1 MQKYA
6 IVLAVLALAST
17 QSGHAL
23 ADTANVNVY
32 GKVDVS
38 YDSINTGNGSNGVA
52 GTTATPTLTTPVTG
66 TRSNR
71 VSSNTTYL
79 GFKGVNDLG
88 DGWSAIWQI
97 ESVINI
103 GDAAINSNTSGTFAT
118 RHSFLGLKSE
128 MWGTLQAGR
137 IDTPYKQSTRRF
149 DAFTDGIAD
158 NRSLMGTGAV
168 FAFDGR
174 LDQVVVYATPALAG
188 VSLAAAHANLAP
200 ANNVAGLNTNANSV
214 AAWYD
219 AHGLYATVAYEEHNY
234 LGYSAAQAQ
243 STWEKAT
250 KVGVG
255 YTREGVFNL
264 NVAYE
269 KTRDNVGTS
278 AAQGYNKDSHHSVY
292 VSGKLNIT
300 QADVIK
306 AAFTRLS
313 SVTGVSSTG
322 AKQVSVGYDHAL
334 SKTTTVYALYTKLS
348 NDQLANYSLSSNAT
362 IGGASTVAG
371 SGYGTAPSA
380 IAVGLKVVF

>member
-1 MQKYA
+1 MKKHA
-6 IVLAVLALAST
+6 IVFAVLALATTLS
-17 QSGHAL
+17 SEAL

-38 YDSINTGNGSNGVA
+38 YDSINTGNGFNGVA

-79 GFKGVNDLG
+79 GFKGANDLG

-97 ESVINI
+97 ESGVNV

-128 MWGTLQAGR
+128 KWGTLQGGR

-158 NRSLMGTGAV
+158 NRSLMGTGAT

-174 LDQVVVYATPALAG
+174 LDQVVVYTTP
-188 VSLAAAHANLAP
+188 SLGGASAAVAHANLAP
-200 ANNVAGLNTNANSV
+200 TNNVGGLNTNANSV
-214 AAWYD
+214 AVWYD
-219 AHGLYATVAYEEHNY
+219 ANGIYATVAYEEHNL
-234 LGYSAAQAQ
+234 LGYSAVQGKA
-243 STWEKAT
+243 TWEKAA
-250 KVGVG
+250 KAGVG
-255 YTREGVFNL
+255 YTREGVFNV

-269 KTRDNVGTS
+269 NTRDNVGTS
-278 AAQGYNKDSHHSVY
+278 AAEGYNKDSHHSVY
-292 VSGKLNIT
+292 VTSKVNIT
-300 QADVIK
+300 SADVLK
-306 AAFTRLS
+306 VAVTRLS
-313 SVTGVSSTG
+313 SVTGTGSTG
-322 AKQVSVGYDHAL
+322 ARQVTVGYDHAL
-334 SKTTTVYALYTKLS
+334 SKSTTAYALYTKLS
-348 NDQLANYSLSSNAT
+348 NDLLANYSLSSNAT

-380 IAVGLKVVF
+380 IAVGLRLAF